1 MIKDNIK
8 NLSFDNDLLFPIEH
22 LRKIIEK
29 AKAGEKLFTQKV
41 FFGNEEKEFIKTVST
56 FIGKKRSHP
65 LPDLICEKIIWFGQ

>member
-29 AKAGEKLFTQKV
+29 AKAEKNYLLKGFLEIERNLLKQFSNIGEK
-41 FFGNEEKEFIKTVST
+41 KEVT
-56 FIGKKRSHP
+56 
-65 LPDLICEKIIWFGQ
+65 LLDLIC